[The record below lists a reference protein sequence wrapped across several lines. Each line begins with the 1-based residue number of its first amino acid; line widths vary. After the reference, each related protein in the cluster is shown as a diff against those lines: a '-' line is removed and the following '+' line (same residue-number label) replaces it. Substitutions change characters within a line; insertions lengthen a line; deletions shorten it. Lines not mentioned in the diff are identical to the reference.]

1 MIFGKLFKWI
11 GSSSKRFKTVCYI
24 SEHHCNLTHSE
35 INILLKRS
43 QIYNIGHGVNGVLIS
58 ASNRFFQI
66 REGEEKE
73 INELFE
79 RIQAD
84 DRYTNIL
91 KLFNTTIDRPFF
103 SSYNSSFRVGLVSDE
118 INEINKYLSITTNHP
133 FEANVVGILN
143 SMALSA
149 RLA

>member
-1 MIFGKLFKWI
+1 MIFSRFFKWI
-11 GSSSKRFKTVCYI
+11 RRGPKRFKTVCYI
-24 SEHHCNLTHSE
+24 SEHRSNLTHPKLS
-35 INILLKRS
+35 ILLKKS
-43 QIYNIGHGVNGVLIS
+43 QIFNINHGVNGVLIS

-66 REGEEKE
+66 LEGEEKE
-73 INELFE
+73 INELFD

-84 DRYTNIL
+84 ERHTNII

-103 SSYNSSFRVGLVSDE
+103 SSYNSSFRVGLGSDE
-118 INEINKYLSITTNHP
+118 INEINKYLLITTNHP

>member
-1 MIFGKLFKWI
+1 M
-11 GSSSKRFKTVCYI
+11 
-24 SEHHCNLTHSE
+24 THPEVSA
-35 INILLKRS
+35 LLNRS
-43 QIYNIGHGVNGVLIS
+43 QIYNVSHGVNGVLIS

-66 REGEEKE
+66 LEGEEKE
-73 INELFE
+73 INKLYVK
-79 RIQAD
+79 IQAD
-84 DRYTNIL
+84 SRHTNIL

-103 SSYNSSFRVGLVSDE
+103 SSYNSSFRVGLGSDE

-143 SMALSA
+143 SMAPSA